1 MADRVTECGD
11 AQLLSAGAGLL
22 DATNVGANCIDLAE
36 KNGHVALSKKLCELV
51 QGKTRSQRVFRYHVR
66 YHARSHTK
74 SINESLI
81 PCLFKVS
88 NST

>member
-22 DATNVGANCIDLAE
+22 DATNVGANCIDMAE

-51 QGKTRSQRVFRYHVR
+51 QGKTLSESTSLYVTRQQRVFR
-66 YHARSHTK
+66 
-74 SINESLI
+74 
-81 PCLFKVS
+81 
-88 NST
+88 